1 MSEAIVNNTDWFLK
15 EAISDRLT
23 RICEPHVHKFFRAN
37 MFHVTGR
44 DADLVIDFGMGLANL
59 RSELHIPPGKPVF
72 AVATHVHVDHIG
84 SFHEFETRLGHKAEA
99 EAFARMPDADTL
111 AGYFRTQPDALT
123 AVPPTGV
130 TPEAH
135 KIPPAPLTTILAEN
149 DVIDIGDACYTVLH
163 LPGHSPGSIGLL
175 DQKTGTFFS
184 GDAIYQ
190 GGLVDDLPGCDRG
203 VYRETMARLSDL
215 DVHVVHGGHGAEF
228 GRSRMQEIARGY
240 LAATSAAE

>member
-1 MSEAIVNNTDWFLK
+1 LSEAIVKDTDWFLK

-37 MFHVTGR
+37 MFHIVGR
-44 DADLVIDFGMGLANL
+44 DADLVIDFGMGLADL
-59 RSELHIPPGKPVF
+59 RSELHIPPGKPVL

-84 SFHEFETRLGHKAEA
+84 SFHEFETRLGHEAEA
-99 EAFARMPDADTL
+99 EAFARMPDVDTL
-111 AGYFRTQPDALT
+111 ADYFRTQPDALT
-123 AVPPTGV
+123 AVSPTGV
-130 TPEAH
+130 TPEDY

-184 GDAIYQ
+184 GDAIYE
-190 GGLVDDLPGCDRG
+190 GGLVDDLPGCNIEAYK
-203 VYRETMARLSDL
+203 VTMMRLSEL
-215 DVHVVHGGHGAEF
+215 DVDVVHGGHGVMF
-228 GRSRMQEIARGY
+228 DRDRLREISASY
-240 LAATSAAE
+240 LASKDA